1 MFQPIKLKYKKEH
14 KTSFKN
20 KEYSLNKASLV
31 YGDYGLMARRK
42 GVLFHK
48 ELEAAKKLIA
58 KEVKGIGLV
67 FLRVRPNRPRT
78 KKKKGMRM
86 GKGKGGVE
94 NWVVEVSAGMILL
107 EVCGAVEEKKI
118 KLALKR
124 SALRLSIKTK
134 NIFFREFEKE
144 TFYV

>member
-1 MFQPIKLKYKKEH
+1 MLQPIKLKYKKEH
-14 KTSFKN
+14 KTTFKN
-20 KEYSLNKASLV
+20 KEYSLNKSSLV
-31 YGDYGLMARRK
+31 YGSCGIAAGSK
-42 GVLFHK
+42 GILVYK

-86 GKGKGGVE
+86 GKGKGAVDH
-94 NWVVEVSAGMILL
+94 WVVEVSIGTVLL
-107 EVCGAVEEKKI
+107 EVCGIIEEKKI
-118 KLALKR
+118 KLALKN

-134 NIFFREFEKE
+134 SVFF
-144 TFYV
+144 